1 MPVEIDFRNQVVL
14 VTGGATGLGRA
25 IASAFGRA
33 GASIAL
39 NDLDQDRVRGACER
53 LTQEGV
59 SCRPYAADVRDAQ
72 AIRGTVVNIE
82 NQLGPIDVA
91 VANAGI
97 YPVSSFLE
105 LSEEE
110 WDRVLDT
117 NLKGAFL
124 TGQSAARS
132 MINHG
137 RAGCII
143 TLSSGVANSAISGWA
158 HYSASKAGIIQ
169 LTKTMAL
176 ELAPHGIRANAVL
189 PGYIDV
195 DEGGAHLS
203 TTYKQDARAAVPLRP
218 GKPEDIANAVLML
231 ASPLAGFVTGTTL
244 VVDGGSA
251 AGRAGLHPVED

>member
-1 MPVEIDFRNQVVL
+1 MPIGIDFQGQVVL

-33 GASIAL
+33 GASVAL
-39 NDLDQDRVRGACER
+39 NDLGQDRVHGACER
-53 LTQEGV
+53 LSEQDV
-59 SCRPYAADVRDAQ
+59 SCRPYAADVRNAEEMRRMV
-72 AIRGTVVNIE
+72 AAIE
-82 NQLGPIDVA
+82 NDLGPIDVA

-105 LSEEE
+105 MTEEE

-124 TGQSAARS
+124 TGQTAARS
-132 MINHG
+132 MIKHG

-143 TLSSGVANSAISGWA
+143 TLSSGVANSAIFGWA

-176 ELAPHGIRANAVL
+176 ELAPHGIRANAIL

-203 TTYKQDARAAVPLRP
+203 MTYKQDARAAVPLRP

-231 ASPLAGFVTGTTL
+231 ASPLASFVTGTTL

-251 AGRAGLHPVED
+251 AGRAGLRPVEN